1 MTATQLP
8 WPDTAYEA
16 FKGDLTVA
24 AAYLTPAGGAVVTS
38 VSPVGLADRAANK
51 VGFTTSLGFPKKL
64 ERILHNPRVSLA
76 YHAREHG
83 FATHSHYVLAQG
95 RASVDLQPSAQR
107 LAELMDASEPFLGRT
122 KRGGVWDWLLCEY
135 HQNRVFIDVHLD
147 RIAAWPELSASGPA
161 TVTGAAWPRHP
172 AEQEPPK
179 NGTTPRI
186 PVAKLARQIAALPH
200 RLLAYQGAD
209 GHPVILPVT
218 VTGHDETGLRLTAP
232 SGLLPPGGRRAGFL
246 AHGFRPQCVGV
257 SMRTVTGWLT
267 VKDGEAQDGEAQDGE
282 ALYAPHT
289 STGMTAPPNKTV
301 MTVAN
306 GLLAKQGLR
315 RAQRNGTTAR
325 LRDLAARD
333 QAQGSERRPDGM

>member
-1 MTATQLP
+1 MTRTHLS

-16 FKGDLTVA
+16 IKGDLTVA

-38 VSPVGLADRAANK
+38 VSPVGLADRAANE
-51 VGFTTSLGFPKKL
+51 VSFTTSLGFPKKL

-76 YHAREHG
+76 YHTRAHG
-83 FATHSHYVLAQG
+83 FAAHSHYVLAQG

-107 LAELMDASEPFLGRT
+107 LAELMHASEPFLGRT
-122 KRGGVWDWLLCEY
+122 KRGRVWDWLLREY
-135 HQNRVFIDVHLD
+135 HQDRVFIDVGLE
-147 RIAAWPELSASGPA
+147 RIVTWPDLSAHGPS
-161 TVTGAAWPRHP
+161 TVTGPSWPQHP
-172 AEQEPPK
+172 AGQRPPK
-179 NGTTPRI
+179 NGTTPRV
-186 PVAKLARQIAALPH
+186 PVSQLARQIAALPH

-209 GHPVILPVT
+209 GHPVILPVA

-232 SGLLPPGGRRAGFL
+232 PELLAPGGRRAGFL
-246 AHGFRPQCVGV
+246 AHAFRPQCVGV

-267 VKDGEAQDGEAQDGE
+267 VKDGETV
-282 ALYAPHT
+282 YAPHT
-289 STGMTAPPNKTV
+289 SAGMAAPPSKTV

-325 LRDLAARD
+325 LRDLAA
-333 QAQGSERRPDGM
+333 QGPAHGSERHPDGT

>member
-1 MTATQLP
+1 MSSTRLP

-38 VSPVGLADRAANK
+38 VSPVGLADRAANE
-51 VGFTTSLGFPKKL
+51 VSFTTSLGFPKKL
-64 ERILHNPRVSLA
+64 ERILRNPRVCLA
-76 YHAREHG
+76 YHTREHG

-95 RASVDLQPSAQR
+95 RAEVDLQPSAQR
-107 LAELMDASEPFLGRT
+107 LAGLMDASEPFLGRT
-122 KRGGVWDWLLCEY
+122 RRGGVWDWLLREY
-135 HQNRVFIDVHLD
+135 HQNRVFVDVHPD
-147 RIAAWPELSASGPA
+147 RIAVWPDLSASGRV
-161 TVTGAAWPRHP
+161 TVTGASWPGHP
-172 AEQEPPK
+172 AEQEPPR
-179 NGTTPRI
+179 NGTTPRT

-218 VTGHDETGLRLTAP
+218 VTGHDETGLRLAA
-232 SGLLPPGGRRAGFL
+232 SSELLPPGGRRAGFL
-246 AHGFRPQCVGV
+246 AHSFQPQCVGV

-267 VKDGEAQDGEAQDGE
+267 VEDGR

-289 STGMTAPPNKTV
+289 STGMAAPQNRMVT
-301 MTVAN
+301 TVAN

-333 QAQGSERRPDGM
+333 RAQGSERQSDDM